1 MARPREF
8 EEQEVLDAAIQCFWT
23 RGYEATSV
31 RDLADKMGI
40 AGASLYNAFGDKRS
54 LFQKALDCYA
64 EQSLRDRVKRLEG
77 LMPPRQAIGAFF
89 AEIIER
95 SLSDPHHKGCML
107 VNSALEVAPHDPEF
121 ERIVA
126 GILLEVEAFFRRSV
140 EAGQKDGTIAAL
152 QSADDLARL
161 LLGVL
166 LGIRVLA
173 RVRPERDLLQGLVRP
188 VFALLDGMTAPPA

>member
-23 RGYEATSV
+23 RGYEATSI

-54 LFQKALDCYA
+54 LFHKARACYA
-64 EQSLRDRVKRLEG
+64 EQNFRARVRRLAG

-107 VNSALEVAPHDPEF
+107 VNSALEVAPHDAEF
-121 ERIVA
+121 RSVVA
-126 GILLEVEAFFRRSV
+126 GVLREVEAFFRRCI
-140 EAGQKDGTIAAL
+140 EAGQQDGTIAAL

-188 VFALLDGMTAPPA
+188 VLALLDGMTAPPG